1 MFDGRGGKKVLW
13 GGLRDRWGM
22 SPSRRGVRGR
32 LSRSGGLN
40 WLRGRWG
47 LCLRARM
54 CWWGWRDYL

>member
-1 MFDGRGGKKVLW
+1 M
-13 GGLRDRWGM
+13 GM

-47 LCLRARM
+47 LCLRAT
-54 CWWGWRDYL
+54 CVGGVGGIIFDSLEVSGVGAKWS